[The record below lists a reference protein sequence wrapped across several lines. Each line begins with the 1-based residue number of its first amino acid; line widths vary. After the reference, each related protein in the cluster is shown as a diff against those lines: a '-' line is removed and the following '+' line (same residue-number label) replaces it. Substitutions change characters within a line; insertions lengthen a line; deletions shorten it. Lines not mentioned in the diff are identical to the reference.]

1 ADIGYYIT
9 PQAKV
14 FIEGEWMRITNGKGN
29 ETATSHDSGDVAY
42 YPNSSGIESSS
53 YNVTAGLKY
62 YF

>member
-1 ADIGYYIT
+1 IT

-14 FIEGEWMRITNGKGN
+14 FIEGEWVRITNGTGN
-29 ETATSHDSGDVAY
+29 KTQTYHDTGDVAY
-42 YPNSSGIESSS
+42 YQNASGIESSS